1 MCGIAGIADF
11 SGAPV
16 ERDAVERMCAQITV
30 RGPDDAGVHLAP
42 GIGLGHRRLAITD
55 LVTGRQPLGNEDGT
69 VWVVLNGEVYNYKE
83 LRAEL
88 EARGHRFA
96 TATDTEVVVHLYEEL
111 GPAFVRR
118 LEGTWAIGLWDA
130 ERRRLVLS
138 RDRLGKRPLVWHAAG
153 GVVRFAS
160 EPKALLADTAV
171 PRDVDPAAL
180 RDVIWHGHVVEDR
193 TMWSAIRTVR
203 PATTLVFEDG
213 RLASAEEDWDF
224 ADVAPFAGSLEDG
237 IAAFES
243 VFAEATHERLMG
255 DASHGLLLSGGID
268 SALVASFVADREPG
282 VHAFTIARGDKDDE
296 SEAAAAVARHVGAEH
311 HVVPIGA
318 EDPAEIAARI
328 PWIFDQ
334 PFYNDAAIA
343 NTLLAR
349 AMGGQVTVAITGDGG
364 DNTFGGA
371 WRHIGDSG
379 ARTLARAPGA
389 VVAAG
394 AAAGEAGQWLT
405 SSRAARRVAKGL
417 RAAQVEDRRRWLSI
431 RQHDLPIGH
440 RALLGTPL
448 WETNGADPDAPA
460 PALYDRCTSSDH
472 LNRLLYAEL
481 RFELPPN
488 DLMKVDRTFMRSALM
503 GRSPFLDRR
512 VVELAAS
519 FPAEW
524 KQRGRTFKQ
533 LLREVARRR
542 LPADVAER
550 PKTGLQ
556 VPFREWLR
564 GPLGEKVGGL
574 LRSDSFAAR
583 GAFDRAGAL
592 VALDRHR
599 RGRGDYG
606 YALWTMAMT
615 ELWFRS
621 FVDTFG
627 EPDERVWE

>member
-1 MCGIAGIADF
+1 MCGIAGVADF

-16 ERDAVERMCAQITV
+16 ERDAIERMCAQIAV
-30 RGPDDAGVHLAP
+30 RGPDDAGVFLGP

-69 VWVVLNGEVYNYKE
+69 VQVVLNGEVYNYQA

-96 TATDTEVVVHLYEEL
+96 TATDTEVIVHLYEEL
-111 GPAFVRR
+111 GPQYVRR

-138 RDRLGKRPLVWHAAG
+138 RDRLGKRPLVWHASG

-160 EPKALLADTAV
+160 EPKALLADPAV
-171 PRDVDPAAL
+171 PRDVSEQAL

-193 TMWSAIRTVR
+193 TMWSAIQTVK

-213 RLASAEEDWDF
+213 RLVSAEEHWDF
-224 ADVAPFAGSLEDG
+224 AEVEPFAGSLEDG
-237 IAAFES
+237 IAAFTD
-243 VFAEATHERLMG
+243 VFAEVTHERLMG

-268 SALVASFVADREPG
+268 SALVASFVAEREPG
-282 VHAFTIARGDKDDE
+282 VHAYTIARGGSDDE
-296 SEAAAAVARHVGAEH
+296 SEEAAAIARHVGAEH
-311 HVVPIGA
+311 HVVPIA
-318 EDPAEIAARI
+318 ADDPAEIAARI

-379 ARTLARAPGA
+379 ARSLARAPRS
-389 VVAAG
+389 VVAAS
-394 AAAGEAGQWLT
+394 AAAGEAGQRLT
-405 SSRAARRVAKGL
+405 SSRIARRVSKGL

-431 RQHDLPIGH
+431 RQHDLPVRH
-440 RALLGTPL
+440 RALLSRPL

-460 PALYDRCTSSDH
+460 PELYDRCTSPDH

-519 FPAEW
+519 MPAEW

-574 LRSDSFAAR
+574 LGSDSFAAR
-583 GAFDRAGAL
+583 GVFDRAGAL

-615 ELWFRS
+615 ELWFRCM
-621 FVDTFG
+621 VDTFA
-627 EPDERVWE
+627 EPDERIWE

>member
-16 ERDAVERMCAQITV
+16 ERDAVERMCAQIGV
-30 RGPDDAGVHLAP
+30 RGPDDAGVHLGP

-55 LVTGRQPLGNEDGT
+55 LVTGRQPLANEDGT
-69 VWVVLNGEVYNYKE
+69 VWVVLNGEVYNYRA

-88 EARGHRFA
+88 EGQGHRFA
-96 TATDTEVVVHLYEEL
+96 TATDTEVIVHLYEEH
-111 GPAFVRR
+111 GPEFVRR
-118 LEGTWAIGLWDA
+118 LEGTWAIGLWDTP
-130 ERRRLVLS
+130 RRRLVLS

-160 EPKALLADTAV
+160 EPKALLAHPAV
-171 PRDVDPAAL
+171 PRDVDPRAL
-180 RDVIWHGHVVEDR
+180 RDVVWHGHVVEDR
-193 TMWSAIRTVR
+193 TMWSAIATVK
-203 PATTLVFEDG
+203 PATTLVFEDD
-213 RLASAEEDWDF
+213 RLVSAEEDWDF
-224 ADVAPFAGSLEDG
+224 ADTHPFDGALADG
-237 IAAFES
+237 IDAFEE
-243 VFAEATHERLMG
+243 VFGEVTRERLMG

-268 SALVASFVADREPG
+268 SALVASFVAEQEPG
-282 VHAFTIARGDKDDE
+282 VPAFTIARGDADDE
-296 SEAAAAVARHVGAEH
+296 SAEAAEIARHVGAEH

-318 EDPAEIAARI
+318 DDPAVIAARI

-343 NTLLAR
+343 NILLAR
-349 AMGGQVTVAITGDGG
+349 TMHGQVTVAITGDGG

-379 ARTLARAPGA
+379 ARSLARAPRPL
-389 VVAAG
+389 VAAG
-394 AAAGEAGQWLT
+394 AAAGEAGQRLT

-448 WETNGADPDAPA
+448 WEANGADPDAPA
-460 PALYDRCTSSDH
+460 PELYDRCTSPDH

-524 KQRGRTFKQ
+524 KQRGQTFKQ

-542 LPADVAER
+542 LPAEVAER

-556 VPFREWLR
+556 VPFRAWLR

-574 LRSDSFAAR
+574 LASDSFATR
-583 GAFDRAGAL
+583 GVFDRAGAL

-627 EPDERVWE
+627 EPDERIWE